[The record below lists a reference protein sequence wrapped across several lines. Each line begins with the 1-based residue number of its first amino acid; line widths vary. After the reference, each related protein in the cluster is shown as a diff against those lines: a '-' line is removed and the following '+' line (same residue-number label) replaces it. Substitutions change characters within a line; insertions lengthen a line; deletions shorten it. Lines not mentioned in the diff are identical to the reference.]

1 MTLVFDTSVLIDHLR
16 GHEHA
21 RRALSNAWASERGP
35 AASVLT
41 KVELLAGMRPAER
54 SATGELTDAIDWI
67 DVDEELAE
75 HAGALASQY
84 MRSHPGIELA
94 DYVIA
99 ATVERLGAELL
110 TRNRKHFPEE
120 PLAERGVRVMDPDD
134 YLCELTHEVPDEVA
148 ATVVRLAAEKQRPPK
163 TPADLLDSLQ
173 HAGVPRFSDKV
184 RVLLAEESG

>member
-16 GHEHA
+16 GHEDA
-21 RRALSNAWASERGP
+21 RRALTNAWASERGP

-54 SATGELTDAIDWI
+54 SATKELTDAIDWM

-110 TRNRKHFPEE
+110 TRNRKHFPMFPNLADPYE
-120 PLAERGVRVMDPDD
+120 PSA
-134 YLCELTHEVPDEVA
+134 
-148 ATVVRLAAEKQRPPK
+148 
-163 TPADLLDSLQ
+163 
-173 HAGVPRFSDKV
+173 
-184 RVLLAEESG
+184 